1 MPPCKATFY
10 YRVRKGEG
18 KWFLPVHTEGIQVFG
33 SQDTWGEVSASI
45 VPGKTVFLVSQH
57 TAKSSYLVITSKE
70 IYTLLYIRSVRPSLC
85 ASLLMEEHIIPTRR
99 GKLDRAAPP
108 LASSWEKLRRS
119 LSAYLLS
126 PHRNMVVNWPLLL
139 TAWKEVLKNS

>member
-10 YRVRKGEG
+10 YRVREGEG

-85 ASLLMEEHIIPTRR
+85 ASLPKEECMIPTRR

-108 LASSWEKLRRS
+108 LASSWEKLHWS
-119 LSAYLLS
+119 LSVCLLS
-126 PHRNMVVNWPLLL
+126 PYRNVAVNWPLLL